1 MLNARRNRERRG
13 GSCDIFLNQAIGAA
27 YTPLSLGPDR
37 TIYTENDGI
46 LFAVG
51 K

>member
-1 MLNARRNRERRG
+1 M
-13 GSCDIFLNQAIGAA
+13 AIGAA
-27 YTPLSLGPDR
+27 YRPLSFRADR

-51 K
+51 R